1 MLAQIRDFSVLFN
14 LRHKILTEGQ
24 QTMRNKDLLLLRMPW
39 HNTLLLVIMQHY
51 LPGQRFRL
59 PSIPDIYYIMASM
72 PSAGMLRLLL
82 WRDAAEEATTGFDGL
97 SALVRSFASTKG
109 LVLCANNYGD
119 SG

>member
-1 MLAQIRDFSVLFN
+1 
-14 LRHKILTEGQ
+14 
-24 QTMRNKDLLLLRMPW
+24 
-39 HNTLLLVIMQHY
+39 
-51 LPGQRFRL
+51 
-59 PSIPDIYYIMASM
+59 MASM